1 MKYASSLFILI
12 LGLNL
17 AAQDFP
23 PIDDVKGLAI
33 GSDVENF
40 SALSQYGEEFN
51 LKDALKEG
59 PLVVVFYRGQWCPY
73 CNRHLSALEENL
85 QAIKKKGA
93 RVVAVSP
100 EKQEMLMKS
109 AKKTGASFS
118 LLTDDDFNISEAFD
132 LAFLPT
138 SGTRLKYNTIL
149 GADLE
154 EAQTDNS
161 ERLPIPAT
169 YIIGQNGKVLWRH
182 FDRDYSKR
190 ANPEEILA
198 NLP

>member
-1 MKYASSLFILI
+1 MKYSISLFFLLLCLTIQ
-12 LGLNL
+12 
-17 AAQDFP
+17 AQDFP
-23 PIDDVKGLAI
+23 NVDEVKGLPI
-33 GSDVENF
+33 GSQVKDF
-40 SALSQYGEEFN
+40 TALSQEGETFN
-51 LKDALKEG
+51 LQKTLAAG
-59 PLVVVFYRGQWCPY
+59 PVVVVFYRGQWCPY

-85 QAIKKKGA
+85 SAINLKGA

-100 EKQEMLMKS
+100 EKQERLMKT
-109 AKKTGASFS
+109 AKKTGASFT
-118 LLTDDDFNISEAFD
+118 LLTDDGFKISEAFE
-132 LAFLPT
+132 LAFLPA

-182 FDRDYSKR
+182 FDRDYRQR
-190 ANPEEILA
+190 ASPEEILA

>member
-1 MKYASSLFILI
+1 MKYSISLFILI

-17 AAQDFP
+17 QAQDFP
-23 PIDDVKGLAI
+23 AVDDVKGIAV
-33 GSDVENF
+33 GSQVGDF
-40 SALSQYGEEFN
+40 TALSQNGEEFN
-51 LKDALKEG
+51 LKTALKEG
-59 PLVVVFYRGQWCPY
+59 PVVVVFYRGQWCPY
-73 CNRHLSALEENL
+73 CNRHLSTLEENL
-85 QAIKKKGA
+85 QAINKKGA

-109 AKKTGASFS
+109 AEKTGASFS
-118 LLTDDDFNISEAFD
+118 LVTDEGFKIAETFN
-132 LAFLPT
+132 LAFLPA

-154 EAQTDNS
+154 DAQTDNS
-161 ERLPIPAT
+161 ERLPVPAT
-169 YIIGQNGKVLWRH
+169 YIIGQDGRVVWRH

-190 ANPEEILA
+190 ASPEEILA